1 MRKSRQTAAPRAHRT
16 NNIRRR
22 ARCRRSSGA
31 QETASRYPIPI
42 PWHSP
47 SCLAR
52 SKTTNWRSQ
61 FCNRFKVLVNVAS
74 PWSGS
79 TPLRPSAPR
88 CTNGSDVR
96 QARDLGGGQ
105 VHIERL
111 RACALCIRAPT
122 CGCRPLSWRR
132 RPNRRPRSRCEDSDQ
147 TRHAPAI
154 ASALEPRSEKVAAK
168 TRRSPKSAVS
178 RHSSF
183 ATERF
188 ALSEPMRPYRGGR
201 DPGSHHDR
209 LGRSRHA
216 SVRRCR
222 SGSASTGSIIPSPS
236 SRADAETPR
245 LSGGARGPAT

>member
-88 CTNGSDVR
+88 CTNGSDIR

-122 CGCRPLSWRR
+122 CGCRPLTWRR

-154 ASALEPRSEKVAAK
+154 ASGLEPRGEKVAAK

-183 ATERF
+183 AAGRF
-188 ALSEPMRPYRGGR
+188 ALGEPLGPIAASRTLVAITVDNVDLATRLCVGAAPDRPRRDQSFPRLVEGR
-201 DPGSHHDR
+201 R
-209 LGRSRHA
+209 RNATIVGRSKR
-216 SVRRCR
+216 
-222 SGSASTGSIIPSPS
+222 
-236 SRADAETPR
+236 
-245 LSGGARGPAT
+245 PAT